1 MIEKAC
7 VRECSQHRG
16 EINNAEKYEA
26 RSCKL
31 LLVRPL
37 STAGRGPSQWMDP
50 GERVGTSAPVGIVV
64 VIGPA
69 ISSAAACILPL
80 ITRPILARFG
90 RPPRSSLLKCLYY
103 VLLIV
108 QWFFQCYLY
117 IFILFYNHASC
128 KAFGEFEVELHE
140 MPFNDTASELILTYS
155 IVFC

>member
-16 EINNAEKYEA
+16 EINNSEKYEA
-26 RSCKL
+26 RSCKLLL

-50 GERVGTSAPVGIVV
+50 GERVGTAAPVGIVVVV

-90 RPPRSSLLKCLYY
+90 RPPRSSL
-103 VLLIV
+103 
-108 QWFFQCYLY
+108 
-117 IFILFYNHASC
+117 
-128 KAFGEFEVELHE
+128 
-140 MPFNDTASELILTYS
+140 
-155 IVFC
+155 